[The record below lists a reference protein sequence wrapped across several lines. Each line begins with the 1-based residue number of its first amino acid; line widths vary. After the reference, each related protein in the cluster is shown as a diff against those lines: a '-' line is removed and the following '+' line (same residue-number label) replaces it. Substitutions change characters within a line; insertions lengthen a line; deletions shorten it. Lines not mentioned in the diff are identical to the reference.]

1 MSRFANT
8 LSCVSCGYE
17 LSHADQSAR
26 TFCPRCREERAF
38 VLKVG
43 STTSFGGREDFTVVS
58 VYGREQAL
66 RDGDLVDVSGEARN
80 YGFRSLVTLTK
91 GVWEHYVA
99 GKPDE
104 QRALRAF
111 LHSIKGSVH
120 VIVRLVLQD
129 SSKEPRLDAEVGDR
143 VVRIVLTMDEGGKPD
158 VRVMFPEEE

>member
-17 LSHADQSAR
+17 LSHAEQSAR

-43 STTSFGGREDFTVVS
+43 STTSVGGMEDFTVVS
-58 VYGREQAL
+58 VYGREEAL
-66 RDGDLVDVSGEARN
+66 RDGVFVDVSGEARN
-80 YGFRSLVTLTK
+80 YGFRSLVTLTR
-91 GVWEHYVA
+91 GVWDHYVE
-99 GKPDE
+99 GKPDG

-120 VIVRLVLQD
+120 VIVRLVMQQP
-129 SSKEPRLDAEVGDR
+129 SRSPRLDVKVGDQT
-143 VVRIVLTMDEGGKPD
+143 VRIILCEDEGGKPD
-158 VRVMFPEEE
+158 VRIMFPEEE